1 MKEVLTSIKKAGIG
15 TALLA
20 SLLLYS
26 SCQDDTNVA
35 PQLPLGD
42 EIKFSVVSDSIVA
55 ARALASGR
63 MAVQESR
70 HFLTTIGKD
79 SLFLYSMVE
88 ENNDTP
94 RFRLPMTSGNST
106 RGISYGSGELS
117 ANAFYVTAF
126 LNQDAQF
133 MNNTKV
139 EKKDGGWSYAPI
151 KYWPNNATDKVN
163 FFGYLTTADGPIP
176 KYAWDNKKQAHIGEF
191 SYELPASDAENQP
204 DLIFAM
210 TPNQTKANNPVELM
224 FYHAL
229 SAIQFKVGTL
239 PEDINLETLTVGL
252 QDVKDRGKCVMTPN
266 NNGGVHFEWENTAA
280 QEETYLQEET
290 YSQVYT
296 KSGSAFGNGEVI
308 SADATTFMMV
318 PQTFEENDS
327 LVISFRLEEKNYR
340 FSYPLNKL
348 HADWQANEKYTYTL
362 SITEYVEVDVE
373 DRVSGEN
380 NTLKDQVTIQNTGLA
395 DVYIRTVIVG
405 YWMRD
410 NNVVAGWKIDDDEGR
425 FVDLPGDGWTKGAD
439 GFYYHQAKVKAGA
452 FTSPLFTSYKLS
464 GNPPVAGSSLKLNIV
479 VQAVKSTEANTA
491 GVWKDAISSIDKES
505 GILKPKTN

>member
-35 PQLPLGD
+35 PQFPLGD

-176 KYAWDNKKQAHIGEF
+176 KYAWDNEKQVHIGEF
-191 SYELPASDAENQP
+191 SYELSAPDAEKQP

-239 PEDINLETLTVGL
+239 PEDINLETLAVGL
-252 QDVKDRGKCVMTPN
+252 QDVKDRGKCVMTPD
-266 NNGGVHFEWENTAA
+266 NGGVHFEWENTAA
-280 QEETYLQEET
+280 QEETY
-290 YSQVYT
+290 SQAYT
-296 KSGSAFGNGEVI
+296 SSGNAFENGEVI

-348 HADWQANEKYTYTL
+348 HADWQANKKYTYTL

-373 DRVSGEN
+373 DSVSGEN

-395 DVYIRTVIVG
+395 DVYIRAAIVG

-410 NNVVAGWKIDDDEGR
+410 NSVVAGWKIADEKDR
-425 FVDLPGDGWTKGAD
+425 FSDLPGSGWKEGAD

-452 FTSPLFTSYKLS
+452 FTSPLFTSYELS

-479 VQAVKSTEANTA
+479 VQAVKSTEVNKE
-491 GVWKDAISSIDKES
+491 GVWQDAISSIEN
-505 GILKPKTN
+505 GVLTPKPKQ